1 MQRYDYFLRL
11 IKKGGIAV
19 PPLQGVN
26 WSQLLEVGID
36 NADDLYWWYVTFTL
50 DTIALNDYD

>member
-1 MQRYDYFLRL
+1 MNKWIYITSKHPYDAACSL
-11 IKKGGIAV
+11 GI
-19 PPLQGVN
+19 N
-26 WSQLLEVGID
+26 

>member
-1 MQRYDYFLRL
+1 MPHKDWR
-11 IKKGGIAV
+11 V
-19 PPLQGVN
+19 GVKP
-26 WSQLLEVGID
+26 WDLD